1 MQRYLF
7 LAICPNIYSN
17 FEQMFGKFK
26 AICYLCSKVLQK
38 TTDNTHIELMQA
50 NKYYVVWKGYAPGV
64 YDSWEEAEI
73 QVSGYPDASFKAFKS
88 QEAAIEAFREGYD
101 KDGLIQEV
109 SRQVSKMRGEGHKIE
124 WNPNTANTS
133 NTANPT
139 TAKAPSYMLDTI
151 AVDAACSGNPGPMEY
166 QGVLVRTRQVLFKV
180 GPMEGG
186 TNNIGEFLAIV
197 HALALQEKQGTHLPI
212 YSDSVNAQ
220 LWIRQGI
227 CKTKLEETAVNAPIF
242 DLIRRAESWLRTHTF
257 RVPIYKW
264 ETKQW
269 GEIPADFGR
278 K

>member
-1 MQRYLF
+1 
-7 LAICPNIYSN
+7 
-17 FEQMFGKFK
+17 
-26 AICYLCSKVLQK
+26 
-38 TTDNTHIELMQA
+38 MQA

-73 QVSGYPDASFKAFKS
+73 QVSGYPEASYRSFKT
-88 QEAAIEAFREGYD
+88 QEAAVEAFREGYD
-101 KDGLIQEV
+101 KEGLIQEV
-109 SRQVSKMRGEGHKIE
+109 ARQAAELNKQGVAPTQTQAQTQTQNQTQTGGRKLTPIGIRNVKSGTDTTIVNNPPHNGGGATLCGGEGQYI
-124 WNPNTANTS
+124 
-133 NTANPT
+133 
-139 TAKAPSYMLDTI
+139 LDSL

-166 QGVLVRTRQVLFKV
+166 QGVYVRTRQVIFKV

-197 HALALQEKQGTHLPI
+197 HGLALQEKQGTSLPI

-220 LWIRQGI
+220 LWVRQGI
-227 CKTKLEETAVNAPIF
+227 CKTKLEENETNAPIF
-242 DLIRRAESWLRTHTF
+242 DMIRRAEQWLRTHTY

-264 ETKQW
+264 ETKLW